1 MKNFKKYI
9 AALLIFVLALSLCS
23 CSLIDRLKPAPAP
36 DTVRLTF
43 PEGTTVIQAA
53 QKLEE
58 GGVCTKDEFIS
69 AVNNTE
75 RDNKFVKAIN
85 NPQDRPFLLEGYIYP
100 DTYDFYVGEGA
111 EKALGR
117 FLANTESKLTDD
129 MYAKAQKIGMSMDE
143 IITLASIIQQEAS
156 VPSVMANVSSVLHNR
171 LNSSGYPRLQCDAT
185 IFYLKRSV
193 KPYISEDQAD
203 KYDEFYNTYDRKGLP
218 TGPITNPG
226 IEAINAA
233 LNPADTDYY
242 FFVTDNDGNYYFAKT
257 YQEHLK
263 NCKTAGV
270 AQ

>member
-36 DTVRLTF
+36 ETVRLTF

-58 GGVCTKDEFIS
+58 SGVCTKDEFIS

-75 RDNKFVKAIN
+75 RDDKFVKAIN
-85 NPQDRPFLLEGYIYP
+85 NPQERPFLLEGYIYP

-171 LNSSGYPRLQCDAT
+171 LNSSSYPRLQCDAT
-185 IFYLKRSV
+185 VF
-193 KPYISEDQAD
+193 
-203 KYDEFYNTYDRKGLP
+203 
-218 TGPITNPG
+218 
-226 IEAINAA
+226 
-233 LNPADTDYY
+233 
-242 FFVTDNDGNYYFAKT
+242 
-257 YQEHLK
+257 
-263 NCKTAGV
+263 
-270 AQ
+270 

>member
-9 AALLIFVLALSLCS
+9 AALLIFILALSLCS

-36 DTVRLTF
+36 ETVRLTF

-85 NPQDRPFLLEGYIYP
+85 NPQERPFLLEGYIYP

-171 LNSSGYPRLQCDAT
+171 LNSLSYPRLQCDAT
-185 IFYLKRSV
+185 VFYLKRSV

-203 KYDEFYNTYDRKGLP
+203 KYDEFYNTYDRRGLP
-218 TGPITNPG
+218 AGPITNPG

-242 FFVTDNDGNYYFAKT
+242 FFVTDNDGNYYL
-257 YQEHLK
+257 QRHIRSI
-263 NCKTAGV
+263 
-270 AQ
+270 

>member
-36 DTVRLTF
+36 ETVRLTF

-85 NPQDRPFLLEGYIYP
+85 NPQERPFLLEGYIYP
-100 DTYDFYVGEGA
+100 DTYDFYV
-111 EKALGR
+111 
-117 FLANTESKLTDD
+117 
-129 MYAKAQKIGMSMDE
+129 
-143 IITLASIIQQEAS
+143 QQEAS

-171 LNSSGYPRLQCDAT
+171 LNSSSYPRLQCDAT
-185 IFYLKRSV
+185 VFYLKRSV

-218 TGPITNPG
+218 AGPITNPG

>member
-1 MKNFKKYI
+1 
-9 AALLIFVLALSLCS
+9 
-23 CSLIDRLKPAPAP
+23 
-36 DTVRLTF
+36 
-43 PEGTTVIQAA
+43 
-53 QKLEE
+53 
-58 GGVCTKDEFIS
+58 
-69 AVNNTE
+69 
-75 RDNKFVKAIN
+75 
-85 NPQDRPFLLEGYIYP
+85 
-100 DTYDFYVGEGA
+100 
-111 EKALGR
+111 
-117 FLANTESKLTDD
+117 

-171 LNSSGYPRLQCDAT
+171 LNSSSYPRLQCDAT
-185 IFYLKRSV
+185 VFYLKRSV

-218 TGPITNPG
+218 AGPITNPG

-233 LNPADTDYY
+233 LNPADTEYY

-263 NCKTAGV
+263 NCKAAGV

>member
-36 DTVRLTF
+36 ETVRLTF

-75 RDNKFVKAIN
+75 RDNKFVKAIT
-85 NPQDRPFLLEGYIYP
+85 NPQ
-100 DTYDFYVGEGA
+100 EGA

-185 IFYLKRSV
+185 VFYLKRSV

-218 TGPITNPG
+218 AGPITNPG

-233 LNPADTDYY
+233 LNPADTNYY

-263 NCKTAGV
+263 NCKAAGV